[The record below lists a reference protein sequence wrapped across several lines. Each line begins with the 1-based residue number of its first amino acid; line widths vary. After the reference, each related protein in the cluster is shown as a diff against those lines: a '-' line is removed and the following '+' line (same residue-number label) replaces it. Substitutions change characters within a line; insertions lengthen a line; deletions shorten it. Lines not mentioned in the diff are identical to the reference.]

1 MGQEPRAGRRWQQP
15 VPACYQLAPA
25 PPPRH
30 LAAWQ
35 SFLGRPPS
43 GQRDDIA
50 APPHVIPARTGVRNH
65 CSNAAE
71 EVCTAPWPGAETV
84 AGGYE

>member
-1 MGQEPRAGRRWQQP
+1 MGQEPGQVGDGSSRCH
-15 VPACYQLAPA
+15 PATSSP

-35 SFLGRPPS
+35 SFLESPPS

-50 APPHVIPARTGVRNH
+50 APPHEVPARTGVRNH
-65 CSNAAE
+65 CSSAAEE

-84 AGGYE
+84 TGGYE